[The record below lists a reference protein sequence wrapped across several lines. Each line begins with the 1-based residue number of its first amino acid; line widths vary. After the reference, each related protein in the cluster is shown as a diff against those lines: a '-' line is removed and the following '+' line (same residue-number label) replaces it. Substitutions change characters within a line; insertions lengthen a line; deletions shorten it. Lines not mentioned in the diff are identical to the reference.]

1 MKQLELVL
9 EMLLKNH
16 LFVKKSKCSFGKEQ
30 VEYLGHLISEQGV
43 ATDPAKIESMK
54 CWPSPNSLKALRGF
68 LGLTGYYRRFIK
80 DYGKIS
86 RPLTDLLKKDNFLW
100 NHTAEEAFNN
110 LKSAMCTA
118 PVLAMPDFQKT
129 FVLECDASR
138 EGIGAVL
145 SQEGRPISYLSKALS
160 PKNLGLSA
168 YEKEMLAVVFAVQK
182 WRPYLLGK
190 HFKVITDHFSLK
202 YMLEQRISTPMQQK
216 WLTKLIGYDF
226 EIIFRSGR

>member
-1 MKQLELVL
+1 
-9 EMLLKNH
+9 
-16 LFVKKSKCSFGKEQ
+16 
-30 VEYLGHLISEQGV
+30 
-43 ATDPAKIESMK
+43 
-54 CWPSPNSLKALRGF
+54 
-68 LGLTGYYRRFIK
+68 
-80 DYGKIS
+80 
-86 RPLTDLLKKDNFLW
+86 
-100 NHTAEEAFNN
+100 
-110 LKSAMCTA
+110 MCTA

-129 FVLECDASR
+129 FVLECDASG

-160 PKNLGLSA
+160 PKNLGLST
-168 YEKEMLAVVFAVQK
+168 YEKKMLAVVFAVQK

-226 EIIFRSGR
+226 ETIFRSGRENKAVDA